1 MKSSRPSNHLKQN
14 GSSIPLSSRIMGKGE
29 MADLVRAYDW
39 SSTPLGPIESWS
51 KELVTIVNLTL
62 CSPSPARTMWGSDF
76 ILIYNDAYRP
86 IPGPRHPAALGKPAK
101 LVYPES
107 WHVVGPLLETAFAT
121 GETFFYEK
129 LLVPLPTERGIE
141 DFYLNYSFNPIFEDG
156 KIAGLFGPLHD
167 VTGEVMATRRLRESE
182 ARALRIL
189 QSIGDAVII
198 TDAEG
203 FVTRMNPVA
212 EALTGWT
219 VADAEGQPL
228 TRVFHIV
235 NEQTREPVEGP
246 VEKVKR
252 TGSVVGL
259 ANHTILIARD
269 GKEIPID
276 DSGAPIH
283 GDDGALNGIVLVF
296 RDVEE
301 RRAAELE
308 RERIGERLNQ
318 VLEVTTDA
326 IVAVDRN
333 WVMTYLNPRAARLY
347 ASDQQVLGRAVW
359 DAFPDAAYE
368 GSPYVEHFYR
378 AMNDGI
384 PGEFD
389 AHYPDPLNRWLHVE
403 VYPTRDGIVTF
414 SRDIT
419 AEVNAREALREK
431 SEQAERQRIE
441 IESLYRSAP
450 IGLALFDIKDFRYL
464 RLNNRQ
470 AEFFGLEPEEI
481 VGRTLTEMAP
491 IEGLRELFEQV
502 AAGMPVINY
511 PLEGELVT
519 RPGEHRYWTV
529 SYFPVFAADGTVQA
543 ITAASLEITQQKKTE
558 IALIQ
563 SEKLAVMGRLAAS
576 IAHEINNPLESL
588 TNLLYLAGHSTDPD
602 KIQDYIRVAE
612 RELRRVSAIS
622 NQTLRFHK
630 QASSP
635 RAITCKELFD
645 SVLSLYQGRIVNSAI
660 RIEDRSRSSEP
671 VRCFDGEIRQVL
683 SNLVSNA
690 IDAMQPAGGRL
701 LLRSRE
707 GTNWK
712 TGQRGVALTVADT
725 GSGISP
731 TVLQRIFEP
740 FFTTKDIAGTGLGLW
755 VSSEIINRHN
765 GSLRVR
771 STQKPGRS
779 GTVFTIFLPFDAVT
793 RTS

>member
-14 GSSIPLSSRIMGKGE
+14 GSSLPLSSRVMGKGE

-62 CSPSPARTMWGSDF
+62 CSPSPARTMWGPDF

-101 LVYPES
+101 GVYPES
-107 WHVVGPLLETAFAT
+107 WHVVGPLLETAFKT
-121 GETFFYEK
+121 GATFFYEK

-156 KIAGLFGPLHD
+156 KIAGPFGPLHD
-167 VTGEVMATRRLRESE
+167 ATGEVMATRRLRESE

-246 VEKVKR
+246 VEKGKR

-378 AMNDGI
+378 AMNDRI

-389 AHYPDPLNRWLHVE
+389 AH
-403 VYPTRDGIVTF
+403 
-414 SRDIT
+414 
-419 AEVNAREALREK
+419 
-431 SEQAERQRIE
+431 
-441 IESLYRSAP
+441 
-450 IGLALFDIKDFRYL
+450 
-464 RLNNRQ
+464 
-470 AEFFGLEPEEI
+470 
-481 VGRTLTEMAP
+481 
-491 IEGLRELFEQV
+491 
-502 AAGMPVINY
+502 
-511 PLEGELVT
+511 
-519 RPGEHRYWTV
+519 
-529 SYFPVFAADGTVQA
+529 
-543 ITAASLEITQQKKTE
+543 
-558 IALIQ
+558 
-563 SEKLAVMGRLAAS
+563 
-576 IAHEINNPLESL
+576 
-588 TNLLYLAGHSTDPD
+588 
-602 KIQDYIRVAE
+602 
-612 RELRRVSAIS
+612 
-622 NQTLRFHK
+622 
-630 QASSP
+630 
-635 RAITCKELFD
+635 
-645 SVLSLYQGRIVNSAI
+645 
-660 RIEDRSRSSEP
+660 
-671 VRCFDGEIRQVL
+671 
-683 SNLVSNA
+683 
-690 IDAMQPAGGRL
+690 
-701 LLRSRE
+701 
-707 GTNWK
+707 
-712 TGQRGVALTVADT
+712 
-725 GSGISP
+725 
-731 TVLQRIFEP
+731 
-740 FFTTKDIAGTGLGLW
+740 
-755 VSSEIINRHN
+755 
-765 GSLRVR
+765 
-771 STQKPGRS
+771 
-779 GTVFTIFLPFDAVT
+779 
-793 RTS
+793 

>member
-450 IGLALFDIKDFRYL
+450 IGLALFDINDFRYL